1 MNLDFA
7 LGELLFFVPVTSF
20 IKGDRDFPWWSSGSD
35 SELPLQGAWV

>member
-7 LGELLFFVPVTSF
+7 LGDLIFFVAVTSF
-20 IKGDRDFPWWSSGSD
+20 IKGDRDVPWWSSGSD